1 MAGRQ
6 AAYQLGRQA
15 AIVGGL
21 VTGHESAYVRAERE
35 RERFIPRPARWL
47 NKKTFTAE
55 LPLSHVCG
63 MRAPLDY
70 PKIGRSKRYLP
81 PKTEFHVMD
90 WVIHNLHRQRLG
102 ERVFFQK

>member
-47 NKKTFTAE
+47 NKKTFTA
-55 LPLSHVCG
+55 L
-63 MRAPLDY
+63 Y
-70 PKIGRSKRYLP
+70 I
-81 PKTEFHVMD
+81 
-90 WVIHNLHRQRLG
+90 
-102 ERVFFQK
+102 

>member
-35 RERFIPRPARWL
+35 RFIPRPARWL
-47 NKKTFTAE
+47 NKKTFTA
-55 LPLSHVCG
+55 L
-63 MRAPLDY
+63 Y
-70 PKIGRSKRYLP
+70 I
-81 PKTEFHVMD
+81 
-90 WVIHNLHRQRLG
+90 
-102 ERVFFQK
+102 